1 LREATEHDH
10 TRAAQITSELEDCKL
25 LITII
30 QEDIAHMYFLVIG
43 SDFSQFRTHL
53 ACCLAN
59 VATEPSFTD
68 WLFEEAA
75 KGVFGPEVAQ
85 SPPPTIEQVT
95 EPEASR
101 EGTFNVVNDSSRTVP
116 NVPRNGVYQQ
126 AITQVLPPT
135 STSAQKRTASARSP
149 SPNHPNKSR
158 RTDLPV
164 GPRAMYRDG
173 NSNSNANPH
182 PNSRSLLDRVGG
194 PAGRP
199 GPKNFQRDEIQA
211 RIDNIVG
218 NTPDPNMMMAAGFPG
233 MGMDMNA
240 IAAAN
245 MGNPLMLQEMMM
257 NQMAL
262 MAQMASSMG
271 IINPNTGQFAGQGF
285 PMQQGVMPGDMGMF
299 PNGMIDGFP
308 QQGGNSGPM
317 NGAGRGRGSVRGAR
331 GSSRGRGGSVGGN
344 SAGPSTNTSAST
356 IENPHVS
363 RPPIPIVEPKPVTPL
378 PTTPAPS
385 AAVLIAAPATSQ
397 QLAYVVPDRP
407 QSPTL
412 CKFALKCTN
421 AHCRYSHPSPVATAE
436 SGVVLSNEAC
446 PNGKECKD
454 KDCIKAHVS
463 PAALNPLGNLHL
475 PKISTLAY
483 LFLPAAAEQP
493 APIATTPHVQH
504 TPTPCRFGS
513 ACTRPGCTFSHPP
526 RPSHNH
532 FAQQCRFGAGCTRAQ
547 CPFQHPEGRVLPSSF
562 HRGLSTTGPMVNVS
576 TPEPGSMGGPSPH
589 RSVTFNT
596 ATASESVKEKL
607 ERQMKEIQEKKSE
620 AERAVRN
627 AEAAA
632 NKKDEAKPV
641 SIAV

>member
-1 LREATEHDH
+1 M
-10 TRAAQITSELEDCKL
+10 L
-25 LITII
+25 LIR
-30 QEDIAHMYFLVIG
+30 FLVIG

-53 ACCLAN
+53 AYCFTN
-59 VATEPSFTD
+59 VITEPNFTD

-75 KGVFGPEVAQ
+75 KGSSGPEVSQ
-85 SPPPTIEQVT
+85 SPLQTIEQVT
-95 EPEASR
+95 ELESSR
-101 EGTFNVVNDSSRTVP
+101 ESASNIVNDSSRTAP
-116 NVPRNGVYQQ
+116 SVPRNGVYQQ
-126 AITQVLPPT
+126 AINQALPLT

-173 NSNSNANPH
+173 NSNANGNPH

-245 MGNPLMLQEMMM
+245 MANPLVLQEMMM

-299 PNGMIDGFP
+299 PNGMINGFP
-308 QQGGNSGPM
+308 QQGGNDGPI
-317 NGAGRGRGSVRGAR
+317 NGAGRGRGSVRGVR
-331 GSSRGRGGSVGGN
+331 GSGRGRGGSVGGN
-344 SAGPSTNTSAST
+344 SAVPSTNTSAAT
-356 IENPHVS
+356 IENSQIS
-363 RPPIPIVEPKPVTPL
+363 RPPIPIVEPKPVTPS
-378 PTTPAPS
+378 PTVPAPS
-385 AAVLIAAPATSQ
+385 AAGLITAPAVSQ
-397 QLAYVVPDRP
+397 QPAYAIPDRP

-412 CKFALKCTN
+412 CKFSLKCTN

-446 PNGKECKD
+446 TNGKECKD

-463 PAALNPLGNLHL
+463 PAVLNPIGNLDL
-475 PKISTLAY
+475 PKLSAFAY
-483 LFLPAAAEQP
+483 PLSSAAEQP
-493 APIATTPHVQH
+493 APTVVTPHVHH

-513 ACTRPGCTFSHPP
+513 ACTRPGCTFTHPP

-562 HRGLSTTGPMVNVS
+562 HRGLSTTSPMVNVP

-589 RSVTFNT
+589 RSVTFNS
-596 ATASESVKEKL
+596 ATASSSVKDKL

-632 NKKDEAKPV
+632 NKKDETKNV

>member
-1 LREATEHDH
+1 
-10 TRAAQITSELEDCKL
+10 
-25 LITII
+25 
-30 QEDIAHMYFLVIG
+30 MIG
-43 SDFSQFRTHL
+43 SDYSQFRTQP
-53 ACCLAN
+53 ACCFFFTN
-59 VATEPSFTD
+59 VAIEPSFTD

-75 KGVFGPEVAQ
+75 KGVSRPEIAQ
-85 SPPPTIEQVT
+85 SPPPSIEQVIDP
-95 EPEASR
+95 EPSR
-101 EGTFNVVNDSSRTVP
+101 DATSNNVNDSSSRTAP
-116 NVPRNGVYQQ
+116 GGPRNGVYQQ
-126 AITQVLPPT
+126 AITQALPPT

-149 SPNHPNKSR
+149 SPTNYPNKSR
-158 RTDLPV
+158 RTELPI
-164 GPRAMYRDG
+164 GPRAMYRDA
-173 NSNSNANPH
+173 NSSSSGNPH
-182 PNSRSLLDRVGG
+182 SNSRSLIDRVGG
-194 PAGRP
+194 PAGRN

-211 RIDNIVG
+211 RIDSIVG
-218 NTPDPNMMMAAGFPG
+218 NSSDSNMMMAAGFPG

-245 MGNPLMLQEMMM
+245 MANPIMLQEMMM
-257 NQMAL
+257 SQMAL

-285 PMQQGVMPGDMGMF
+285 PVQQGMQGVMPGDMGMF
-299 PNGMIDGFP
+299 PNGMANGFP
-308 QQGGNSGPM
+308 QQGGNSALM
-317 NGAGRGRGSVRGAR
+317 NGAGRGRSSVRGAR

-344 SAGPSTNTSAST
+344 SAVPSTNTSTAT
-356 IENPHVS
+356 ENS
-363 RPPIPIVEPKPVTPL
+363 QIPPQPMPIVAAPQPITPS
-378 PTTPAPS
+378 PEPAPT
-385 AAVLIAAPATSQ
+385 AALIAAPATPQ
-397 QLAYVVPDRP
+397 QPAYAIPDRP

-446 PNGKECKD
+446 ANGKECKD

-463 PAALNPLGNLHL
+463 PAVLNPLGNCHF
-475 PKISTLAY
+475 PMIPAHAD
-483 LFLPAAAEQP
+483 LFSLAAEQP
-493 APIATTPHVQH
+493 PIATTHH
-504 TPTPCRFGS
+504 TPNPPCRFG
-513 ACTRPGCTFSHPP
+513 ATCTRPNCTYSHPP

-532 FAQQCRFGAGCTRAQ
+532 FAQQCRFGSGCTRAQ

-562 HRGLSTTGPMVNVS
+562 HRGLATTGPMVNIP

-589 RSVTFNT
+589 RSVTFNN
-596 ATASESVKEKL
+596 ATASASVKEKL
-607 ERQMKEIQEKKSE
+607 EMQMKEIQDKKSE

>member
-1 LREATEHDH
+1 
-10 TRAAQITSELEDCKL
+10 
-25 LITII
+25 
-30 QEDIAHMYFLVIG
+30 MIG
-43 SDFSQFRTHL
+43 SDYSQFRTQL
-53 ACCLAN
+53 ACCFFFTN
-59 VATEPSFTD
+59 VAIEPSFTD

-75 KGVFGPEVAQ
+75 KGVSRPEIAQ
-85 SPPPTIEQVT
+85 SPSAIEQVIDP
-95 EPEASR
+95 EPLRDATS
-101 EGTFNVVNDSSRTVP
+101 NNVNDSSRTAP
-116 NVPRNGVYQQ
+116 GGPRNGVYQQ
-126 AITQVLPPT
+126 AITQALPPA

-149 SPNHPNKSR
+149 SPTNHPNKSR
-158 RTDLPV
+158 RTELPI
-164 GPRAMYRDG
+164 GPRAMYRDT
-173 NSNSNANPH
+173 NSSSSGNPH
-182 PNSRSLLDRVGG
+182 SNSRSLLDRVGG
-194 PAGRP
+194 PAGRN

-211 RIDNIVG
+211 RIDSIVG
-218 NTPDPNMMMAAGFPG
+218 NTSDPNMMMAAGFPG

-245 MGNPLMLQEMMM
+245 MANPIMLQEMMM

-285 PMQQGVMPGDMGMF
+285 PVQQGMQGVMPGDMGMF
-299 PNGMIDGFP
+299 PNGMVNGFP
-308 QQGGNSGPM
+308 QQGGNNALM

-344 SAGPSTNTSAST
+344 SAVPSTNTST
-356 IENPHVS
+356 VTTENS
-363 RPPIPIVEPKPVTPL
+363 QIPPPPMPIVVAPQPITPS
-378 PTTPAPS
+378 PEPAP
-385 AAVLIAAPATSQ
+385 AATLIAAPATPQ
-397 QLAYVVPDRP
+397 QPTYAVPDRP

-446 PNGKECKD
+446 ANGKECKD

-463 PAALNPLGNLHL
+463 PAVLNPLGNCHF
-475 PKISTLAY
+475 PKIPSHSD
-483 LFLPAAAEQP
+483 LFSLAAEQP
-493 APIATTPHVQH
+493 PIATTHH
-504 TPTPCRFGS
+504 TPNPSCRFGPT
-513 ACTRPGCTFSHPP
+513 CTRPNCPYSHPP

-532 FAQQCRFGAGCTRAQ
+532 FAQQCRFGSGCTRAQ

-562 HRGLSTTGPMVNVS
+562 HRGLATTGPMVNVP

-589 RSVTFNT
+589 RSVTFNN
-596 ATASESVKEKL
+596 ATASASVKEKL
-607 ERQMKEIQEKKSE
+607 EIQMKEIQEKKSE

>member
-1 LREATEHDH
+1 MELDH
-10 TRAAQITSELEDCKL
+10 PRTAQITSELEDCKR
-25 LITII
+25 LIIFMR
-30 QEDIAHMYFLVIG
+30 EDIAHIQLLVIG
-43 SDFSQFRTHL
+43 SDYSQFRIHL
-53 ACCLAN
+53 ACCFAN
-59 VATEPSFTD
+59 VAIEPSFTD

-75 KGVFGPEVAQ
+75 KGVSGPEIAQ
-85 SPPPTIEQVT
+85 SPLPAIEQPT
-95 EPEASR
+95 ESEPLREATS
-101 EGTFNVVNDSSRTVP
+101 NIVNDSSRTAPGVS
-116 NVPRNGVYQQ
+116 RNGVYQQ
-126 AITQVLPPT
+126 AITQALPPT
-135 STSAQKRTASARSP
+135 ATSAQKRTASARSP
-149 SPNHPNKSR
+149 SPPNHPNKSR

-164 GPRAMYRDG
+164 GPRAMYRDA
-173 NSNSNANPH
+173 NSNSSGNPH

-194 PAGRP
+194 PPGRS

-245 MGNPLMLQEMMM
+245 MANPIMLQEMMM

-271 IINPNTGQFAGQGF
+271 IINPNTGQFAGPGF
-285 PMQQGVMPGDMGMF
+285 PMQQGMSGVMPGDMGMF
-299 PNGMIDGFP
+299 PNGMINGLP
-308 QQGGNSGPM
+308 QQSGNNGPM

-331 GSSRGRGGSVGGN
+331 GSSRGQGSVSGN
-344 SAGPSTNTSAST
+344 SAGPSTNTSATT
-356 IENPHVS
+356 IENPQIPP
-363 RPPIPIVEPKPVTPL
+363 PPIVLEPKPVTPSPPQAL
-378 PTTPAPS
+378 S
-385 AAVLIAAPATSQ
+385 AVGLINTPATSQ
-397 QLAYVVPDRP
+397 QPAYAIPDRP

-446 PNGKECKD
+446 ANGKECKD

-463 PAALNPLGNLHL
+463 PAVLNPLGKFQSS
-475 PKISTLAY
+475 KISTLAY
-483 LFLPAAAEQP
+483 LLSSAAEQP
-493 APIATTPHVQH
+493 APAATAPHVHH
-504 TPTPCRFGS
+504 TPGPCRFG
-513 ACTRPGCTFSHPP
+513 ATCTRPNCTFSHPP

-562 HRGLSTTGPMVNVS
+562 HRGLATTGPMISVQ

-589 RSVTFNT
+589 RSVTFNSV
-596 ATASESVKEKL
+596 TASANVKEKL
-607 ERQMKEIQEKKSE
+607 EQQMKEIQEKKRE

-632 NKKDEAKPV
+632 GKKDEAKPV

>member
-1 LREATEHDH
+1 MDR
-10 TRAAQITSELEDCKL
+10 ITVSFEPIYLGC
-25 LITII
+25 
-30 QEDIAHMYFLVIG
+30 F
-43 SDFSQFRTHL
+43 
-53 ACCLAN
+53 AN
-59 VATEPSFTD
+59 VAIEPSFTD

-75 KGVFGPEVAQ
+75 KGVSRPEIAQ
-85 SPPPTIEQVT
+85 SPPPTIEHAI
-95 EPEASR
+95 EPEPSR
-101 EGTFNVVNDSSRTVP
+101 EATSNNVNDSSRTAP
-116 NVPRNGVYQQ
+116 GASRNGVYQQ
-126 AITQVLPPT
+126 AITQALPPT

-149 SPNHPNKSR
+149 SPSTHPNKSR
-158 RTDLPV
+158 RTDLPI

-173 NSNSNANPH
+173 NSNSSGNPH
-182 PNSRSLLDRVGG
+182 SNSRSLLDRVGG

-211 RIDNIVG
+211 RIDSIVG
-218 NTPDPNMMMAAGFPG
+218 NTPDQNMMMAAGFPG

-245 MGNPLMLQEMMM
+245 MANPIMLQEMMM

-285 PMQQGVMPGDMGMF
+285 PMQQGMPGAMPGDMGMF
-299 PNGMIDGFP
+299 PNGMVNGFP

-331 GSSRGRGGSVGGN
+331 GSSRGRVGSVSGN
-344 SAGPSTNTSAST
+344 SAIPSTITSTAT
-356 IENPHVS
+356 IENPQT
-363 RPPIPIVEPKPVTPL
+363 PPPPMPIVAPKPTIPS
-378 PTTPAPS
+378 PEPAPV
-385 AAVLIAAPATSQ
+385 AAEPATSQ
-397 QLAYVVPDRP
+397 QLAYAIPDRP

-446 PNGKECKD
+446 ANGKECKD

-463 PAALNPLGNLHL
+463 PAVLNPLGNHHF
-475 PKISTLAY
+475 PKVSAHAY
-483 LFLPAAAEQP
+483 LFSSAAEQP
-493 APIATTPHVQH
+493 PMVTTHHVHH
-504 TPTPCRFGS
+504 TPNPCRFG
-513 ACTRPGCTFSHPP
+513 ATCTRPNCTFSHPP

-562 HRGLSTTGPMVNVS
+562 HRGLATTGPMVNVP

-589 RSVTFNT
+589 RSVTFNN
-596 ATASESVKEKL
+596 AAASASVKEKL
-607 ERQMKEIQEKKSE
+607 QLQMKEIQEKKSE

-632 NKKDEAKPV
+632 NKKDGANHV
-641 SIAV
+641 SITV

>member
-1 LREATEHDH
+1 
-10 TRAAQITSELEDCKL
+10 
-25 LITII
+25 
-30 QEDIAHMYFLVIG
+30 MIG
-43 SDFSQFRTHL
+43 SDYSQFRTRL
-53 ACCLAN
+53 TCCFAN

-75 KGVFGPEVAQ
+75 KGVAGPEILQ
-85 SPPPTIEQVT
+85 SPPPIIEQVT
-95 EPEASR
+95 EPEPPR
-101 EGTFNVVNDSSRTVP
+101 ESTSNIVNDSSRTAPGVS
-116 NVPRNGVYQQ
+116 RNGVYQQ
-126 AITQVLPPT
+126 AITQALPPT

-149 SPNHPNKSR
+149 SPSHHPNKSR

-164 GPRAMYRDG
+164 GPRAMFRDG
-173 NSNSNANPH
+173 NSNSSGNLH
-182 PNSRSLLDRVGG
+182 PSSRSLLDRVGG

-218 NTPDPNMMMAAGFPG
+218 NTPDTSMMMATGFPG

-245 MGNPLMLQEMMM
+245 MANPIMLQEMMM

-271 IINPNTGQFAGQGF
+271 IINPNTGQFASQGF
-285 PMQQGVMPGDMGMF
+285 PMQQGMPGVMPGDMGMF
-299 PNGMIDGFP
+299 PNGMVNGFP
-308 QQGGNSGPM
+308 QQGNNNGPM
-317 NGAGRGRGSVRGAR
+317 NGAGRGRNSVRGAR
-331 GSSRGRGGSVGGN
+331 GSSRGRGGPVSGN
-344 SAGPSTNTSAST
+344 SAGPSTDTNAVT
-356 IENPHVS
+356 IENPEIF
-363 RPPIPIVEPKPVTPL
+363 RPPIPIIEPQPVTPS
-378 PTTPAPS
+378 PATPAPS
-385 AAVLIAAPATSQ
+385 AAGLNAAPATSQ
-397 QLAYVVPDRP
+397 QPAYAIPDRP

-412 CKFALKCTN
+412 CKFGLKCTN

-463 PAALNPLGNLHL
+463 PAVLNPLGNLHFS
-475 PKISTLAY
+475 KTFTLAY
-483 LFLPAAAEQP
+483 LFPSAAEP
-493 APIATTPHVQH
+493 APVVTVPHVPHAH

-513 ACTRPGCTFSHPP
+513 ACTRSNCTFSHPP

-562 HRGLSTTGPMVNVS
+562 HRGLHTTGPIINVP

-589 RSVTFNT
+589 RSVTFNN
-596 ATASESVKEKL
+596 AAAGASVKEKL
-607 ERQMKEIQEKKSE
+607 EQQMKEIQEKKSE
-620 AERAVRN
+620 AERAVRK

-632 NKKDEAKPV
+632 KKDEAKPV